1 VQSVPAVGQVKA
13 AEQTKKI
20 WRKDLVL
27 SEQRELGDSSKLP
40 PMVVDGGARFYDGT
54 PDIDAPDVC
63 KCVAV
68 GTADA
73 RRPARLVV
81 PDVERVLV
89 GDRYPEGRTEESNS
103 RSVWIADPGGSNRS
117 VSVADLSGCGEGVRV
132 GDVRQLSLA
141 AFSFPSPADAPDDM
155 RRHPPAQAP
164 AEACSAFGPIARVD
178 GEMCEVDPAVSGLCE
193 VDPAVSGLYEVGP
206 AETGLARS
214 ASCRSDGGLVLEPG
228 RKRVVVRC
236 CLVTAVKP
244 VGLKSTGAAR
254 ERNGSEPPDRRC
266 LFGRCGGSLLL
277 FSLSNTITS
286 YGDRY
291 PEGRTEES
299 NSRSKQINVRTT
311 CV

>member
-1 VQSVPAVGQVKA
+1 MQSVPAVGQVKA

-117 VSVADLSGCGEGVRV
+117 VSVADLSYSTYGSVIYKWPSDGVVAPCGPVPR
-132 GDVRQLSLA
+132 LA
-141 AFSFPSPADAPDDM
+141 LRCWRS
-155 RRHPPAQAP
+155 
-164 AEACSAFGPIARVD
+164 
-178 GEMCEVDPAVSGLCE
+178 AVS
-193 VDPAVSGLYEVGP
+193 A
-206 AETGLARS
+206 
-214 ASCRSDGGLVLEPG
+214 G
-228 RKRVVVRC
+228 RRVA
-236 CLVTAVKP
+236 TA
-244 VGLKSTGAAR
+244 L
-254 ERNGSEPPDRRC
+254 
-266 LFGRCGGSLLL
+266 
-277 FSLSNTITS
+277 
-286 YGDRY
+286 
-291 PEGRTEES
+291 
-299 NSRSKQINVRTT
+299 
-311 CV
+311 

>member
-1 VQSVPAVGQVKA
+1 MQSVPAVGQVKA
-13 AEQTKKI
+13 AKQTKKI

-89 GDRYPEGRTEESNS
+89 GDRYPEGCTEESNF
-103 RSVWIADPGGSNRS
+103 RSVLIADLGGSTWS
-117 VSVADLSGCGEGVRV
+117 GSVADLSGCGEGVRV
-132 GDVRQLSLA
+132 CVVRQLSLA

-164 AEACSAFGPIARVD
+164 AGYRQ
-178 GEMCEVDPAVSGLCE
+178 
-193 VDPAVSGLYEVGP
+193 
-206 AETGLARS
+206 
-214 ASCRSDGGLVLEPG
+214 GGG
-228 RKRVVVRC
+228 
-236 CLVTAVKP
+236 
-244 VGLKSTGAAR
+244 
-254 ERNGSEPPDRRC
+254 
-266 LFGRCGGSLLL
+266 
-277 FSLSNTITS
+277 
-286 YGDRY
+286 
-291 PEGRTEES
+291 
-299 NSRSKQINVRTT
+299 
-311 CV
+311 